1 MLKEERQNL
10 KERKQ
15 RMETIVANVILV
27 IIMLIFAVYIFKSV
41 IKRINQ
47 SAKKWFLDKLQDYNY
62 LVEEKEKQLEEL
74 REQIEE
80 AKRKLKVVKQVE
92 EEPESIF
99 SKEIEEKLEK
109 MKAYKNA
116 PSQIPIRPE
125 VIYDIPTPQYKETSF
140 FRNYK
145 QLKQNFDINPEETI
159 KTFLTEHKEDKT
171 REEYNILKEFR
182 KKFTDKILY
191 ECSTLEKQEQYELV
205 DSVLTPE
212 ERGLLK
218 LKENYPR
225 KNEFTIRK
233 LIEQVE
239 ETMKQIDPTI
249 YVYTSKPDEKYEY
262 LDNRIKTR
270 VYKNMS
276 EGVIIHYQGKMYDY
290 SV

>member
-1 MLKEERQNL
+1 
-10 KERKQ
+10 
-15 RMETIVANVILV
+15 METIIANAILV
-27 IIMLIFAVYIFKSV
+27 IMMLVFAVYIFKSV

-62 LVEEKEKQLEEL
+62 LIEEKEKQLEEL

-109 MKAYKNA
+109 MRAYKNA

-125 VIYDIPTPQYKETSF
+125 IIYDIPTPQYKETSF

-145 QLKQNFDINPEETI
+145 QLKQHFDVNPEEII
-159 KTFLTEHKEDKT
+159 KTFIKEHEDKEDEKQYT
-171 REEYNILKEFR
+171 ILRDFR

-191 ECSTLEKQEQYELV
+191 ECSTLEKQEQYEIV
-205 DSVLTPE
+205 ESVLTQE
-212 ERGLLK
+212 EKELLK
-218 LKENYPR
+218 LQENYPR
-225 KNEFTIRK
+225 KNEFTVRK
-233 LIEQVE
+233 LMEQVE
-239 ETMKQIDPTI
+239 EKMKKTDPTI
-249 YVYTSKPDEKYEY
+249 YVYTSKPDEKYEK
-262 LDNRIKTR
+262 LDKRIKTR